1 MSTTEV
7 ITLVALIITAGWLT
21 SFVTQAIKQAKWPSS
36 ARLLCAG
43 AVALAFALAT
53 SWLSGELGGFIDV
66 WASGS
71 MTAEQVFVYFSG
83 IFTASQAWYLAAF
96 RGTPWA
102 ENLLRWPGKDE
113 S

>member
-1 MSTTEV
+1 MSTVEV
-7 ITLVALIITAGWLT
+7 ITLIAMIITAGWTT
-21 SFVTQAIKQAKWPSS
+21 SFVTQAIKQASWPSS

-53 SWLSGELGGFIDV
+53 SWLSGELSGFIDV

-83 IFTASQAWYLAAF
+83 IFTASQAWFFAAF
-96 RGTPWA
+96 KDAEWA
-102 ENLLRWPGKDE
+102 RNLELWPGK
-113 S
+113 